1 MNKIINKSLL
11 TRDKFMPEL
20 YLKQP
25 GFAYSA
31 CGPFT
36 KHHKKI
42 HKFRE
47 SGNLKH
53 IYKNKLDKAC
63 LAHDAGYSDN
73 IDLAKRTI
81 SHKILKDRAYKIA
94 INIYMMDVKEN
105 YTFL

>member
-1 MNKIINKSLL
+1 
-11 TRDKFMPEL
+11 MPEL

-36 KHHKKI
+36 KHHFTI
-42 HKFRE
+42 SSFQLHKFRE
-47 SGNLKH
+47 TGNLKH

-63 LAHDAGYSDN
+63 LAHDTAYSDN

-94 INIYMMDVKEN
+94 INIYMMDVKDN